1 MKMHF
6 VISVIHLKQTKK
18 SFYEKKI
25 VVFKIFDSKSIMI
38 QKQSHYVM
46 KKILSE
52 KSKNDLF
59 NFMIKWKKYDEI
71 TWKNEKKNAEK
82 HFKNDQ
88 KISNLKKALKFFNSF
103 KIFI

>member
-1 MKMHF
+1 MKQ
-6 VISVIHLKQTKK
+6 IKK
-18 SFYEKKI
+18 NLYEKKI
-25 VVFKIFDSKSIMI
+25 VVFKIFDLKSIMI
-38 QKQSHYVM
+38 QKQLHYVI

-59 NFMIKWKKYDEI
+59 DFMIKWKKYDET

-82 HFKNDQ
+82 HFENDQ
-88 KISNLKKALKFFNSF
+88 KISKLKKTLKFFNLF